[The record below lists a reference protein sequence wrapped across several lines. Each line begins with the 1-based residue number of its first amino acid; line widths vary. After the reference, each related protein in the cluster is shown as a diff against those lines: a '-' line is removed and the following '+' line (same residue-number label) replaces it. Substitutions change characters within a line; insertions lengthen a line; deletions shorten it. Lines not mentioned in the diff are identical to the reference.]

1 MGYKGPALILTF
13 TIMYCP
19 DHSNCSALFHAVPL
33 QMHGRCVFPKSKYHS
48 LTPTSLLLP
57 ISSIFR
63 RTDTYASTVHFQSI
77 DSCHTVKDK
86 QYFKSTTQLAC
97 MNIGGWVRKN
107 PDCTVLWQQSSSL
120 YGSNMV
126 PHNRPSTHFVHM
138 AVSFCMP
145 SEQFCQHDIL
155 KNLSG
160 CSLTQ
165 PGINYNTK
173 QTSLC
178 CTK

>member
-1 MGYKGPALILTF
+1 MLCSTQFHYKCTDGACFQKVNITAWLRLHFSYPFPAFSDAQTR
-13 TIMYCP
+13 
-19 DHSNCSALFHAVPL
+19 V
-33 QMHGRCVFPKSKYHS
+33 R
-48 LTPTSLLLP
+48 
-57 ISSIFR
+57 
-63 RTDTYASTVHFQSI
+63 VHFQSI

-107 PDCTVLWQQSSSL
+107 PDCTVLWHYSSSL
-120 YGSNMV
+120 YGSNIV

-138 AVSFCMP
+138 AVSFCVP
-145 SEQFCQHDIL
+145 SEQFCQHNDIL
-155 KNLSG
+155 KNLSR
-160 CSLTQ
+160 CFLTQ
-165 PGINYNTK
+165 PRINYNTK